1 MVNEATVK
9 ATGEKLLVY
18 KLSGGNYYDYKNMG
32 ADLKM
37 FPPSAPIAN
46 KKEFAPDELVI
57 GREVDKDLVK

>member
-18 KLSGGNYYDYKNMG
+18 KLNSGNYYDYKSAG
-32 ADLKM
+32 VDLKM

-46 KKEFAPDELVI
+46 KKEFTPDELVI
-57 GREVDKDLVK
+57 GREVDKELIK